1 VIFIMKRQPISTR
14 INLILGSISIVILT
28 FSLIVIY
35 LSSQISSAT
44 ERVAEYDLPE
54 ALNTLAMLEELGDM
68 NSNLLEYLL
77 GEEEEEQEYFG
88 NYDEFIRFREL
99 IPRNIKEDNTIE
111 QLVRLVD
118 GHKKK
123 AISQVFEVYS
133 PAQERQAANEI
144 NSLIHNVGE
153 PLEILLDKM
162 KDEEIADVGSANDPQ
177 DVIDD
182 DLPGVRFYLELV
194 DEAGDM
200 LADLDRFV
208 LNDTDAK
215 KAFFSNALQ
224 FETYL
229 AQLKPLEQK
238 PQEIIRINE
247 IERLF
252 NELKD
257 GGSNI
262 FESYRTYN
270 KISATKAIDDL
281 EHQTFTQA
289 EKVLDT
295 LSDNARH
302 EVKSSM
308 DYLSNISRNISLVL
322 IVSTMLIIGLVISMI
337 LITRK
342 TLFLPLAQITNAIE
356 KLRRGDRDFEL
367 VTYDRNDELTDIL
380 SNLKEFQVELV
391 ELDVLR
397 SNEKQIQSELLIERD
412 NATQS
417 YDKLQEAQSQLIAT
431 EKMASLGTL
440 VAGVAHEVNTPLGV
454 SVTMASTISSNCTQF
469 LSDVKTGE
477 LSRSKLKRFEDET
490 AKSFEL
496 LENSLQSAAQLIHS
510 FKQVAVDQ
518 TSSKRR
524 VFNLLDTLNEIT
536 QTLHHKIKQT
546 EIKLIV
552 EGPESIELDSF
563 PGPLGQVITNLFNNA
578 MLHGFDEK
586 GEGDIK
592 INFNMLG
599 DEVRLL
605 FSDNGVGVAEGSIN
619 KLFDP
624 FYTTKLGKGGSGLGL
639 NIVHSI
645 VTNLMGGKIHAES
658 RIGTTF
664 EIKLP
669 LIAPHQKDSDSE

>member
-1 VIFIMKRQPISTR
+1 MDIKRQSIASR
-14 INLILGSISIVILT
+14 INLILGLISVVILV
-28 FSLIVIY
+28 FSVTIIY

-44 ERVAEYDLPE
+44 ERVADYDLPE

-77 GEEEEEQEYFG
+77 GEEEEQQEYFS
-88 NYDEFIRFREL
+88 NYDEFIRFRKL
-99 IPRNIKEDNTIE
+99 IPENIKEHNTIE
-111 QLVRLVD
+111 QVVRLVE
-118 GHKKK
+118 GHKSK
-123 AISQVFEVYS
+123 AISQVFQVYYPS
-133 PAQERQAANEI
+133 QERKAAQAI
-144 NSLIHNVGE
+144 NSLINNVGK
-153 PLEILLDKM
+153 PLEVLLDQM

-177 DVIDD
+177 DVIND

-208 LNDTDAK
+208 LDDTNAK
-215 KAFFSNALQ
+215 KAFFANALQ

-252 NELKD
+252 NELKT
-257 GGSNI
+257 GGSSI
-262 FESYRTYN
+262 FEAYQTHH
-270 KISATKAIDDL
+270 KIAATKAIDDL
-281 EHQTFTQA
+281 EHQAFTEA
-289 EKVLDT
+289 EKILDT
-295 LSDNARH
+295 LSDNARR
-302 EVKSSM
+302 EVKTSM
-308 DYLSNISRNISLVL
+308 KNLSIISNNISIVL
-322 IVSTMLIIGLVISMI
+322 LISTMLIIGLVISI
-337 LITRK
+337 IVYTRR
-342 TLFLPLAQITNAIE
+342 TIFTPLTQVTNAID
-356 KLRRGDRDFEL
+356 KLRKGERDFEL
-367 VTYDRNDELTDIL
+367 TAYNRNDELTDIL
-380 SNLKEFQVELV
+380 SNLQQFQLELG
-391 ELDVLR
+391 ELDGLR
-397 SNEKQIQSELLIERD
+397 DNAQKIQGELLIERD

-417 YDKLQEAQSQLIAT
+417 FKQLKDTQSKLIAT

-454 SVTMASTISSNCTQF
+454 GVTMSSTLAGNMKTFIKE
-469 LSDVKTGE
+469 VKTGV
-477 LSRSKLKRFEDET
+477 LSRTKLERFEGESI
-490 AKSFEL
+490 KSFEL
-496 LENSLQSAAQLIHS
+496 LENSLQHAAQLIHS

-524 VFNLLDTLNEIT
+524 EFNLLDTINEIT
-536 QTLHHKIKQT
+536 QTLHHKIKRT
-546 EIKLIV
+546 KIKYSI
-552 EGPESIELDSF
+552 EGPDDIILDSF

-578 MLHGFDEK
+578 ILHGFEGK
-586 GEGDIK
+586 EEGEI
-592 INFNMLG
+592 IIRFNSLG
-599 DEVRLL
+599 NEVRLL
-605 FSDNGVGVAEGSIN
+605 FSDNGTGVDEENIT

-645 VTNLMGGKIHAES
+645 ITNLMGGAIHVES

-669 LIAPHQKDSDSE
+669 LIAPVQGISYE

>member
-1 VIFIMKRQPISTR
+1 MKRQSISTR
-14 INLILGSISIVILT
+14 INVILAFISIVILV
-28 FSLIVIY
+28 FSITVIY
-35 LSSQISSAT
+35 LSSQISAAT
-44 ERVAEYDLPE
+44 ERVADYDLPE

-77 GEEEEEQEYFG
+77 GEEEEEQEYFS
-88 NYDEFIRFREL
+88 NFDEFIRFREL
-99 IPRNIKEDNTIE
+99 IPTNIKEQNTIE
-111 QLVRLVD
+111 QLVRLVE
-118 GHKKK
+118 GHKSK
-123 AISQVFEVYS
+123 AVTQVFDVYS
-133 PAQERQAANEI
+133 PAKERKAAREI
-144 NSLIHNVGE
+144 NNLIINVGK
-153 PLEILLDKM
+153 PLETLLDKM

-200 LADLDRFV
+200 LASLDRFV
-208 LNDTDAK
+208 LDDPNAK
-215 KAFFSNALQ
+215 RSFFSDALQ

-252 NELKD
+252 NELKT
-257 GGSNI
+257 GGANI
-262 FESYRTYN
+262 FEYYRTYN
-270 KISATKAIDDL
+270 KIAATKAIDDL

-295 LSDNARH
+295 LSDNARR
-302 EVKSSM
+302 EVKTSM
-308 DYLSNISRNISLVL
+308 AVLSNISKNISIVL
-322 IVSTMLIIGLVISMI
+322 IISTLMIISLVISMI
-337 LITRK
+337 INTRR
-342 TLFLPLAQITNAIE
+342 TIFIPLAQVTNAIA
-356 KLRRGDRDFEL
+356 KLRKGERDFEL
-367 VTYDRNDELTDIL
+367 INYNRNDELTDIL
-380 SNLKEFQVELV
+380 SNLEQFQIELS
-391 ELDVLR
+391 ELDSLR
-397 SNEKQIQSELLIERD
+397 DNEQNIQSELLVERD

-417 YDKLQEAQSQLIAT
+417 YKQLQETQSKLIAT

-454 SVTMASTISSNCTQF
+454 SVTMASTLTSNVTRF
-469 LSDVKTGE
+469 ITDVKTGV
-477 LSRSKLKRFEDET
+477 LSRTKLDKFESE
-490 AKSFEL
+490 SMQSLEL
-496 LENSLQSAAQLIHS
+496 LESSLQHAAQLIHS

-524 VFNLLDTLNEIT
+524 EFNLLDTLNEIT
-536 QTLHHKIKQT
+536 QTLHHKIKRT
-546 EIKLIV
+546 NINYSID
-552 EGPESIELDSF
+552 GPKDIYLDSF

-578 MLHGFDEK
+578 MLHGFDGKEE
-586 GEGDIK
+586 GEIK
-592 INFNMLG
+592 IRFNLLG

-605 FSDNGVGVAEGSIN
+605 FSDNGIGVKEDSLPKI
-619 KLFDP
+619 FDP

-645 VTNLMGGKIHAES
+645 ITNLMGGDIHVES

-664 EIKLP
+664 EMKLP
-669 LIAPHQKDSDSE
+669 LVAPLQKEINHE

>member
-1 VIFIMKRQPISTR
+1 
-14 INLILGSISIVILT
+14 
-28 FSLIVIY
+28 
-35 LSSQISSAT
+35 
-44 ERVAEYDLPE
+44 
-54 ALNTLAMLEELGDM
+54 M

-77 GEEEEEQEYFG
+77 GEEEEEQEYFS

-111 QLVRLVD
+111 QLIRLVD

-123 AISQVFEVYS
+123 AISQVFSVYS
-133 PAQERQAANEI
+133 PAQERHAANEI
-144 NSLIHNVGE
+144 YSLIHNVGG
-153 PLEILLDKM
+153 PLETLLDLM
-162 KDEEIADVGSANDPQ
+162 KDEEIADVGSTNDPQ
-177 DVIDD
+177 DVIND

-215 KAFFSNALQ
+215 KSFFSNALQ
-224 FETYL
+224 FETFL

-252 NELKD
+252 NELKE
-257 GGSNI
+257 GGRNI
-262 FESYRTYN
+262 FESYRTSN

-281 EHQTFTQA
+281 EHQTFRQA
-289 EKVLDT
+289 EEVLDT

-302 EVKSSM
+302 EVKKSM

-322 IVSTMLIIGLVISMI
+322 VVSTMLIIGLVVSMI
-337 LITRK
+337 IITRK
-342 TLFLPLAQITNAIE
+342 TLFLPLAQITNAVE
-356 KLRRGDRDFEL
+356 KLRSGDRDFEL
-367 VTYDRNDELTDIL
+367 ISYNRNDELTDIL
-380 SNLKEFQVELV
+380 SNLKQFQIELI
-391 ELDVLR
+391 ELDKLR
-397 SNEKQIQSELLIERD
+397 NNEKKIQSELLIERD

-454 SVTMASTISSNCTQF
+454 SVTMASTISSSCTQF

-477 LSRSKLKRFEDET
+477 LSRSKLERFESDT

-496 LENSLQSAAQLIHS
+496 LENSLQNAAQLIHS

-546 EIKLIV
+546 EIKFTV
-552 EGPESIELDSF
+552 EGPEDIELDSF

-578 MLHGFDEK
+578 MLHGFDGK
-586 GEGDIK
+586 AEGGIK

-599 DEVRLL
+599 GEVRLL
-605 FSDNGVGVAEGSIN
+605 FSDNGVGVAEESIK

-645 VTNLMGGKIHAES
+645 VTNLMGGKIHVES

-669 LIAPHQKDSDSE
+669 LIAPQQKDSENE

>member
-1 VIFIMKRQPISTR
+1 MKRQSISTR
-14 INLILGSISIVILT
+14 INIILAFISVVILV
-28 FSLIVIY
+28 FSLTVIY
-35 LSSQISSAT
+35 LSSQISNAT
-44 ERVAEYDLPE
+44 ERVADYDLPE

-77 GEEEEEQEYFG
+77 GEEEEQQEYFS
-88 NYDEFIRFREL
+88 NFDEFIRFREL
-99 IPRNIKEDNTIE
+99 IPTNIKEQNTIE
-111 QLVRLVD
+111 QVVRLVE
-118 GHKKK
+118 GHKSK

-133 PAQERQAANEI
+133 PEKERKAANEI
-144 NSLIHNVGE
+144 NNLIINVGK
-153 PLEILLDKM
+153 PLEILLDEM

-208 LNDTDAK
+208 LDDTNAK
-215 KAFFSNALQ
+215 KSFFNNALQ

-252 NELKD
+252 GELKS
-257 GGSNI
+257 GGANI
-262 FESYRTYN
+262 FEEYRTHN

-295 LSDNARH
+295 LSDNARR
-302 EVKSSM
+302 EVKKSM
-308 DYLSNISRNISLVL
+308 AILSNISKNISIVL
-322 IVSTMLIIGLVISMI
+322 IISTLLIIGLVISMI
-337 LITRK
+337 INTRR
-342 TLFLPLAQITNAIE
+342 TIFIPLAQVTNAIE
-356 KLRRGDRDFEL
+356 KLRRGERNFEL
-367 VTYDRNDELTDIL
+367 TTYNRNDELTDIL
-380 SNLKEFQVELV
+380 SNLEQFQIELS
-391 ELDVLR
+391 ELDGLR
-397 SNEKQIQSELLIERD
+397 DNQQKIQEELLVERD

-417 YDKLQEAQSQLIAT
+417 YQQLQETQGKLIAT

-454 SVTMASTISSNCTQF
+454 SVTMASTLSSNIMHF
-469 LSDVKTGE
+469 LTDVKTGV
-477 LSRSKLKRFEDET
+477 LSRSKLETFESESIQSL
-490 AKSFEL
+490 AL
-496 LENSLQSAAQLIHS
+496 LESSLQHAAQLIHS

-524 VFNLLDTLNEIT
+524 EFNLLDTLNEIT
-536 QTLHHKIKQT
+536 QTLHHKIKRT
-546 EIKLIV
+546 NIHYEI
-552 EGPESIELDSF
+552 EGPKDIYLDSF
-563 PGPLGQVITNLFNNA
+563 PGPLGQVITNLFNNS
-578 MLHGFDEK
+578 MLHGFDGKE
-586 GEGDIK
+586 EGAIK
-592 INFNMLG
+592 IRFNLLG

-605 FSDNGVGVAEGSIN
+605 FSDNGVGVKEDSLKKI
-619 KLFDP
+619 FDP
-624 FYTTKLGKGGSGLGL
+624 FFTTKLGKGGSGLGL

-645 VTNLMGGKIHAES
+645 ITNLMGGDIHVES

-669 LIAPHQKDSDSE
+669 LVAPHQRESNHE